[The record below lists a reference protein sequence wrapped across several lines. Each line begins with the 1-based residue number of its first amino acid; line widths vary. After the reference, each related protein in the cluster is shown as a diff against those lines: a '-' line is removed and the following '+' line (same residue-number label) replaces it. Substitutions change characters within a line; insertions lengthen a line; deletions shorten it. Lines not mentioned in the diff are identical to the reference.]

1 MTAKEKYNEEKD
13 ELRNSRMV
21 RIFESA
27 FTLFSE
33 KGIDTIAM
41 TDIAKNAEIGVASLY
56 RYFSTKD
63 EIAIRTVIWGWE
75 KQKIVLLPVLEN
87 ERYANLS
94 GIEQIE
100 TILSLFVDLYKSES
114 MFLRLIYFFDSYAV
128 RTGITPDRLVE
139 YENMI
144 ESIKVY
150 VIAAIEKG
158 IQDKSINHKYS
169 IDKELLYFTL
179 MHALFSTAQ
188 KLTLSG
194 NMLNMDTKVNGITEL
209 NNLVNILIE
218 GLK

>member
-194 NMLNMDTKVNGITEL
+194 NMLNMDTKVNGTTEL
-209 NNLVNILIE
+209 NNLVKILIE